1 MKQEKFTNK
10 ALEAFREA
18 QSKALNSNHQTLT
31 PEHITYGL
39 LQHDNNVISAILASS
54 NITKEELLQKTEEN
68 LHKLPVVIDTNHSL
82 NMSNALAKV
91 VAKAEGIAKEHNDA
105 FITSEVLFIALAC
118 THGTVVSDTQINE
131 NNAIAILK
139 SYRTSR
145 KVTSQNA
152 EDIMDAIKKY
162 TVDLTDKAR
171 EGKLDPVIGRDE
183 EIRRTIQILARKS
196 KNNPVLIGE
205 PGVGKTAIV
214 DGLAQRI
221 IAKDVPESL
230 HHVSV
235 KVLDLGALIAGA
247 KFRGEFEERL
257 KTVLTEVSEIGNIIL
272 FIDEMHTLVGAG
284 AAEGAMDA
292 SNLLKP
298 ALARG
303 ELHCIGATTLVEY
316 RKYIEKDAALARRFQ
331 PIHLSPCTV
340 EETISIL
347 RGIKEKYEAHHG
359 IHISDNAI
367 ISAAKLSDRYIN
379 SRFLPDKAI
388 DLIDEAASHIR
399 MQVESKPTAL
409 EDVERKVMQM
419 QIEKAALMKEQNEQV
434 AERLEKIDK
443 TLEELQQQCAAISST
458 WNNEKKY
465 LEERKLLKEQL
476 EKAKI
481 SMEKAERDGDFTK
494 AGELKYDTIPSIEA
508 KITEFSNKKST
519 ILKEAVDE
527 FEIASII
534 SKWTGIP
541 VNSLIETEKQKL
553 LGMKE
558 HISEFVIGQEK
569 AVEAISNAVILS
581 RTGLS
586 ESNKPIGVFLF
597 LGPTGVGKTELAKAL
612 ALFLFDDERALL
624 RIDMS
629 EYMEKHSISRLIG
642 APPGYVGYDEGGLLT
657 ESIRRRPYQVILF
670 DEIEKAHH
678 DIFNIFLQ
686 ITDDGR
692 ITDSQGR
699 TIDCRNT
706 IIIMTSNIGSEFIL
720 SESMNSTEIENAVYE
735 NMKNFFKPEFI
746 NRIDKTIMFHRLTLD
761 DVVKI
766 AKLQLKNFSKVLHD
780 KALGFEVS
788 EEAISWIAHN
798 GYDNVYGARPLKRL
812 IQTEIK
818 QKVANLMLNESISEG
833 NTIFVDCV
841 NNCITVTVKA

>member
-1 MKQEKFTNK
+1 MKQERFTNK
-10 ALEAFREA
+10 ALEAFRDA
-18 QSKALNSNHQTLT
+18 QSKALNSNHQTIT
-31 PEHITYGL
+31 PEHLTYGL
-39 LQHDNNVISAILASS
+39 LQHDNIIILAILASS
-54 NITKEELLQKTEEN
+54 NITKEELLHKIEEN
-68 LHKLPVVIDTNHSL
+68 LQKLPVVIDINHNL

-91 VAKAEGIAKEHNDA
+91 VAKAEMLTKEHNDA

-118 THGTVVSDTQINE
+118 TYSTVVSESQINE
-131 NNAIAILK
+131 SNAIAILK
-139 SYRTSR
+139 SYRMS
-145 KVTSQNA
+145 KKITSQNA
-152 EDIMDAIKKY
+152 EDIMDAIKRY

-171 EGKLDPVIGRDE
+171 DGKLDPVIGRDE

-230 HHVSV
+230 HNVSV

-257 KTVLTEVSEIGNIIL
+257 KTVLNEVSEIGNIIL

-284 AAEGAMDA
+284 AAEGTMDA

-331 PIHLSPCTV
+331 PIYLSPCTV

-399 MQVESKPTAL
+399 MQVESKPMAL
-409 EDVERKVMQM
+409 EDVERKIMQM

-434 AERLEKIDK
+434 MERIEKINK
-443 TLEELQQQCAAISST
+443 TLEELQQQCSVIAST
-458 WNNEKKY
+458 WSAEKRY

-481 SMEKAERDGDFTK
+481 LMEKAEREGDFTK
-494 AGELKYDTIPSIEA
+494 AGELKYDIIPSIETKVA
-508 KITEFSNKKST
+508 EFSSKESK
-519 ILKEAVDE
+519 ILKEVVDE

-558 HISEFVIGQEK
+558 HLSEFVIGQEK
-569 AVEAISNAVILS
+569 AIDAISNAVILS

-586 ESNKPIGVFLF
+586 EPNKPIGVFLF

-612 ALFLFDDERALL
+612 ALFLFNDERALL

-657 ESIRRRPYQVILF
+657 ESIRRRPYQVVLL
-670 DEIEKAHH
+670 DEIEKAHY

-720 SESMNSTEIENAVYE
+720 SKSMNELEIENATYE

-746 NRIDKTIMFHRLTLD
+746 NRIDKTIIFHRLTLD
-761 DVVKI
+761 DVAKI
-766 AKLQLKNFSKVLHD
+766 TKLQLKKFSKMLYE
-780 KALGFEVS
+780 KAIGFEVS
-788 EEAISWIAHN
+788 EAAISWISSN
-798 GYDNVYGARPLKRL
+798 GYDSTYGARPLKRL
-812 IQTEIK
+812 IQTEVK
-818 QKVANLMLNESISEG
+818 QKIANIMLNENIIEG
-833 NTIFVDCV
+833 STIVVDCISNSIV
-841 NNCITVTVKA
+841 VTTKT